1 MIVRFLILLCVIS
14 LGGQNLV
21 ASPISLK
28 DLSKRIERFPENP
41 PIDNED
47 PINPDFTNYLVSLKP
62 NPWKRLIDIFKKD
75 QSQELKE
82 KLITDLKALGKQYAK
97 KSQNTLTIPVN
108 DKSRIWVMGDVH
120 GAYFSLIRVFSELAK
135 RGVIN
140 DKLEIL
146 DPNARF
152 VFMGNI
158 ISRSPYI
165 AETMRLVLAFCLK
178 NPQQVIYMKGSHE
191 HQENW
196 RNYDTAR
203 NFRVRFNITD
213 DEDILFTSM
222 NDLFKALPEKV
233 QLEHQTSKEIMLLN
247 SLYGLDY
254 LNQTKEEPR
263 IKIFLNNQSRSRV
276 YQNTRGL
283 DMLPFESG
291 LPTWTVFSCPSQSF
305 QTMFNF
311 YWDTVICIDPTTSW
325 DSARAMALRH
335 DVRSKSPAFEETWR
349 HLMSGK
355 VLKNGETYKAQWLD
369 LTIGC
374 PLDLSES
381 SKVLGER
388 LRAGIDLRVRQLN
401 REGGINGKL
410 LRVYFV
416 NDHYSPSETV
426 RITEDLVQRTG
437 TNLILTTL
445 GTSTTQALLPMVKD
459 EKILLLFP
467 YTGDDR
473 FRQESLK
480 YLINFRPS
488 YMDEIYALTRYS
500 VDTLKNQKIAVLHT
514 DDIYGKQSLE
524 YVQSI
529 LKTTY
534 NLDADRVCSLPY
546 PRGSVD
552 IESAVPAFK
561 ECGADALILLSTFD
575 AGRVFVQKLGVN
587 NLKNTNLLGFSYLT
601 DLFRDFV
608 GPDSDGTGLGLNFA
622 ITRVIP
628 DPNNSPVDIIKEYR
642 KELAY
647 IYPGARTD
655 VDSLEGY
662 INTSILIDIITK
674 IPEPVT
680 LDKIVQTAEGLAT
693 YPFKGLTLDFKS
705 TTRELSHKIWIDTG
719 KGHWIETN
727 SHSPAQ
733 PTAH

>member
-1 MIVRFLILLCVIS
+1 MILRLFMIICAFYIGCENLGAAS
-14 LGGQNLV
+14 L
-21 ASPISLK
+21 SLK
-28 DLSKRIERFPENP
+28 DLNRKAQMLQENP

-47 PINPDFTNYLVSLKP
+47 PINPDFTNYLLSLKP
-62 NPWKRLIDIFKKD
+62 NPWKSLLDLFKSD

-82 KLITDLKALGKQYAK
+82 ALIKNLKALSKQYAQK
-97 KSQNTLTIPVN
+97 NQNKVVIPVSEKN
-108 DKSRIWVMGDVH
+108 RIWVMGDLH
-120 GAYFSLIRVFSELAK
+120 GAYHSLLRVLTELEK
-135 RGVIN
+135 KGIIN

-158 ISRSPYI
+158 INRSPYI
-165 AETMRLVLAFCLK
+165 AETLNLVLTFCLK
-178 NPQQVIYMKGSHE
+178 NPKQVIYMKGSHE

-203 NFRVRFNITD
+203 NFRVRFGITD
-213 DEDILFTSM
+213 ERDPIFLNMNKLF
-222 NDLFKALPEKV
+222 NLLPETV
-233 QLEHQTSKEIMLLN
+233 QLENQNTHEIMQLN
-247 SLYGLDY
+247 ALYGLDY
-254 LNQTKEEPR
+254 LQQTKDEPR
-263 IKIFLNNQSRSRV
+263 IKLFLNNQSRSRI

-305 QTMFNF
+305 QSMFDF
-311 YWDTVICIDPTTSW
+311 FWDTIICIEPTPSW
-325 DSARAMALRH
+325 DSAKALVMRH
-335 DVRSKSPAFEETWR
+335 DVRSKSIEFEETWR

-355 VLKNGETYKAQWLD
+355 VLKPGETLKTQWMD

-388 LRAGIDLRVRQLN
+388 LRAGIDLRIRQLN

-410 LRVYFV
+410 VRVYFV
-416 NDHYSPSETV
+416 NDHYSPAETV

-445 GTSTTQALLPMVKD
+445 GTSTTQALLPLVKD

-488 YMDEIYALTRYS
+488 YMDEIYTLTRYS
-500 VDTLKNQKIAVLHT
+500 VETLKNQKIAVLHA
-514 DDIYGKQSLE
+514 DDIYGKQSHA
-524 YVQSI
+524 YVQEIFKNSY
-529 LKTTY
+529 K
-534 NLDADRVCSLPY
+534 LDPDRVCSLAY
-546 PRGSVD
+546 PKGSVD
-552 IESAVPAFK
+552 IEGAVNAFK
-561 ECGADALILLSTFD
+561 QCGADALLLLSTFD
-575 AGRVFVQKLGVN
+575 TGRTFVQRLGVD
-587 NLKNTNLLGFSYLT
+587 NLKNINILGFSYLT

-608 GPDSDGTGLGLNFA
+608 GPDSDGTGLGLQFVM
-622 ITRVIP
+622 TRVIP
-628 DPNNSPVDIIKEYR
+628 KPNNSPIDIIKEYR
-642 KELAY
+642 QELGF
-647 IYPGARTD
+647 IYPGVRTD

-662 INTSILIDIITK
+662 INTSILIDIIQK
-674 IPEPVT
+674 IPEPIT

-693 YPFKGLTLDFKS
+693 YSFKGLTLDFKS
-705 TTRELSHKIWIDTG
+705 STRELSHKIWIDTG
-719 KGHWIETN
+719 TGPWIETEA
-727 SHSPAQ
+727 HSPAQ
-733 PTAH
+733 PAMH